1 MKLRNRDPRDYI
13 GRTIIFRHEAW
24 LLDGVDTEHVLL
36 SKPGLDKKGKLR
48 LELFASCEL
57 YPDAA
62 EIRTRFPKLLRA
74 LVTVCNLTSREA
86 ENAVFCMITYGRQ
99 FMGSEAIAH
108 IGGPQRAIGLCWLH
122 RTRVREFFARQ
133 AAAQTPTIVGANA

>member
-13 GRTIIFRHEAW
+13 GRTILFRHVAW
-24 LLDGVDTEHVLL
+24 RIDGVDSEHVLL
-36 SKPGLDKKGKLR
+36 SKPALEQKGKLR

-108 IGGPQRAIGLCWLH
+108 IGGPERAIGLCWQH
-122 RTRVREFFARQ
+122 RTRVREFFARHAVAQ
-133 AAAQTPTIVGANA
+133 AAALVGVNA